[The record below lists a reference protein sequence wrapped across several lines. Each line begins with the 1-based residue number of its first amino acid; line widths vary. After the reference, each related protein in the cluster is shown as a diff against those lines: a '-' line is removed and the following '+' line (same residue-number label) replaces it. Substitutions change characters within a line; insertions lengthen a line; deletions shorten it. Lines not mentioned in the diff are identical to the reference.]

1 MLNIKN
7 IAIFLQNHLRNTIVT
22 SQRVVFVFSKEI
34 ESKTSKKIVLSTDV
48 LIMQARKE
56 INN

>member
-34 ESKTSKKIVLSTDV
+34 ETKTSKKIVLSTDV
-48 LIMQARKE
+48 LIM
-56 INN
+56 

>member
-7 IAIFLQNHLRNTIVT
+7 IAIFLQNHLRSTIVT

-34 ESKTSKKIVLSTDV
+34 ETKTSKKIVLSTDV
-48 LIMQARKE
+48 LIM
-56 INN
+56 